1 MNEFGFEFTV
11 IYGVIVIFGILQ
23 IILFFKLW
31 GMTNDVRRIS
41 EKIGAR
47 TTGTYYQLEK
57 YIWQLL
63 LEGKK
68 DKAIEFL
75 NKDLIETLIKC
86 ISQGYSAYAIKDIK
100 DDYRKYY
107 KKLGVPFPEQIE
119 KINTLKDLEQL
130 F

>member
-1 MNEFGFEFTV
+1 MNGFEFTL
-11 IYGVIVIFGILQ
+11 IYGVIVVFGILQ

-31 GMTNDVRRIS
+31 GMTNDVRNIS
-41 EKIGAR
+41 KNIGAR
-47 TTGTYYQLEK
+47 TTNTYNQLEK

-63 LEGKK
+63 LEGRK
-68 DKAIEFL
+68 DKAIDFL
-75 NKDLIETLIKC
+75 NRDLIETLIKC
-86 ISQGYSAYAIKDIK
+86 ILQGYSAYAVKEIK

-107 KKLGVPFPEQIE
+107 EKLGVPFPEQIE